1 MRIIHLINYTY
12 QVVSEDEQTI
22 YFQGSKEECE
32 KFKSEKMTQKREMT
46 WEEQEHWVMKN
57 TDVELENLYIV
68 EEIAKESTPTHIVTT
83 QVGEEIIV
91 TYERL

>member
-1 MRIIHLINYTY
+1 MTNVVRLEQLVTLAARKY
-12 QVVSEDEQTI
+12 QIVKLNQN
-22 YFQGSKEECE
+22 
-32 KFKSEKMTQKREMT
+32 KMTQKREMT
-46 WEEQEHWVMKN
+46 WEEQVHWVMKN